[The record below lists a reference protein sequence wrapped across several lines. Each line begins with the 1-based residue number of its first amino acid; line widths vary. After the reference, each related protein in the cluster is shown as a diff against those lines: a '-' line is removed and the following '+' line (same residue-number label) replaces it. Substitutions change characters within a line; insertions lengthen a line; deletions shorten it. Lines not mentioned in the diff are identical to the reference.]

1 MRFVLLTRGK
11 IMQVLQKGKM
21 LLMCALMGCAL
32 IFNHNPAGA
41 TGQQS
46 DNTKDMVWAASDG
59 VRHAIYI
66 STWSNNNWSDPVKV
80 TTDNTDNIT
89 PCIDVAADGTK
100 YLVWTTVDTKG
111 HRIRYA
117 VYSGNSWSA
126 PKELPDQPE
135 GANAPFIAVDDA
147 SVAWVVFTGN
157 DGVDDDIYCSRFV
170 KGAWSKPSRVNA
182 PNQTP
187 DMNPYIEITASNT
200 VVATWQ
206 GFREEGYTM
215 LQSVWSKG
223 KWQAEEP
230 AAAEDAA
237 PAEEDATATQDTIPD
252 FVVDKRQVF
261 TRSYTK

>member
-1 MRFVLLTRGK
+1 
-11 IMQVLQKGKM
+11 MQILQQGRM
-21 LLMCALMGCAL
+21 LLLYTLMGYAL
-32 IFNHNPAGA
+32 IFSHNPASA
-41 TGQQS
+41 ANQQS

-66 STWSNNNWSDPVKV
+66 STWSNNKWSSPIKV

-117 VYSGNSWSA
+117 VYSGKTWSA

-135 GANAPFIAVDDA
+135 GANAPFVAVDDA
-147 SVAWVVFTGN
+147 GVAWVVFTGN
-157 DGVDDDIYCSRFV
+157 DGVDDDIYFSRLV
-170 KGAWSKPSRVNA
+170 KGAWSKPARINA

-187 DMNPYIEITASNT
+187 DMNPYIEITTGNT

-206 GFREEGYTM
+206 GFRGEGYTM

-223 KWQAEEP
+223 KWQAEE
-230 AAAEDAA
+230 AVAEETAL
-237 PAEEDATATQDTIPD
+237 AEEDTASTQDTIPD
-252 FVVDKRQVF
+252 FVEDKRQVF
-261 TRSYTK
+261 TRSYNK

>member
-1 MRFVLLTRGK
+1 MHGLLPW
-11 IMQVLQKGKM
+11 KM
-21 LLMCALMGCAL
+21 LVRCAL
-32 IFNHNPAGA
+32 IGCTLIFGQTLAEAA
-41 TGQQS
+41 TQTK
-46 DNTKDMVWAASDG
+46 DNAKDMVWAASDG

-66 STWSNNNWSDPVKV
+66 STWSNNTWSAPVKV

-117 VYSGNSWSA
+117 VFNGNAWSA
-126 PKELPDQPE
+126 PQELPQQPE
-135 GANAPFIAVDDA
+135 GANAPFVAVDDA
-147 SVAWVVFTGN
+147 GVVWVVFTGN
-157 DGVDDDIYCSRFV
+157 DGVDDDIYCSRLV
-170 KGAWSKPSRVNA
+170 KGTWSKAARVHA

-187 DMNPYIEITASNT
+187 DMNPYIEITANNT

-206 GFREEGYTM
+206 GFRGEGYTM

-223 KWQAEEP
+223 KWQTEQAVSEE
-230 AAAEDAA
+230 AILT
-237 PAEEDATATQDTIPD
+237 EEDADEPREALPD
-252 FVVDKRQVF
+252 FVEDKRQVF